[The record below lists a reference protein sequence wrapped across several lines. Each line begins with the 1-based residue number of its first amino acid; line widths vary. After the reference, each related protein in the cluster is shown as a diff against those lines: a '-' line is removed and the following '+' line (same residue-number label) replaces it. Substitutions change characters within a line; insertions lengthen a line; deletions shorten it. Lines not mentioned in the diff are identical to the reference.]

1 MKNIKQ
7 IIIKKDINEMDK
19 IAIIDLECTCDD
31 TGKIIPRH
39 EMEII
44 EIGCVIAD
52 LNGNTYNEF
61 NCFIKP
67 IIHPTLTPFCTSL
80 TSITQEQVNNGISL
94 EKALSALD
102 DFLFNEN
109 VNQWGSWGGFD
120 ANQIRKDIRNNKLRE
135 TSFPFLKL
143 EHINLSAEYVIKNE
157 LQKKVGVRKALG
169 QNKMKFIGIPHRGID
184 DVRNIARLLPYIFK

>member
-1 MKNIKQ
+1 MKNKKQ
-7 IIIKKDINEMDK
+7 TIINKDIKMDR

-31 TGKIIPRH
+31 TGEIIPRH
-39 EMEII
+39 EMEIV

-52 LNGNTYNEF
+52 IEGNTYNEF

-67 IIHPTLTPFCTSL
+67 VIHPTLTPFCTKL
-80 TSITQEQVNNGISL
+80 TSITQEQVNQGLTL
-94 EKALSALD
+94 EKALTELD

-109 VNQWGSWGGFD
+109 IKQWGSWGGFD

-135 TSFPFLKL
+135 TLFPFLKL
-143 EHINLSAEYVIKNE
+143 PHINISAEYVKKNK
-157 LQKKVGVRKALG
+157 LHKKVGVRKALG
-169 QNKMKFIGIPHRGID
+169 QNKMDFIGIPHRGID